1 MNGTVAVQLHLWPWS
16 VGNQDETVNLVNGEV
31 TARFY
36 GSPVLSVTR
45 GAELFLAR
53 RYEKFLPFGPE
64 YASTSGP
71 CRLYQTPHGVIAQK
85 YGSSSISQDQTAPTL
100 TVMPNGN
107 QTEKIILRMDGAVPS
122 LLEREEKQDE
132 TQLYRTVLAWSNY
145 FDECIRESS
154 NSKRKGKLPWSNI
167 LVYLKTIAVQ
177 ATEPRM
183 ALIVHIAERMRRQ
196 LPQVVQAARRI
207 LLRER
212 TMVPAT
218 RVSETD
224 TACLRWYVRQPG
236 TTSIQKA
243 AANRHRLLAV
253 TRRES
258 LDTLENM
265 VLKDFLK
272 RCTLESGRYL
282 NFDCTVQQRIQSE
295 RGRNVNSFGHIC
307 ADLGRLPQM
316 ERIPL
321 PPSAIRPNYV
331 LQNDYRYK
339 HIWELYLKLLRRED
353 EEDRLWDWQARTW
366 ADIAR
371 MLVSAALISL
381 VGENGGARHFQ
392 LTEILESVLAI
403 LQEQR
408 LGTRLESGSEPG
420 PFLVKPFRG
429 GDGNGHRHGAV
440 LEMVH
445 PALAHEHGATKDLGR
460 MGGHLYLVFTPLDG
474 SRQTV
479 LVLWAVHTAGGTPSK
494 RPEWSKI
501 SESAASA
508 LDRHKVLLGERASKM
523 PKLRAFVLASD
534 LETDAPELHPSPQ
547 GTVHLLQV
555 PANQMAWNAVVDY
568 LALILEEVMEAVV

>member
-16 VGNQDETVNLVNGEV
+16 VGNRNETVDLVNCEV
-31 TARFY
+31 EARFY

-45 GAELFLAR
+45 GAEVFLAR
-53 RYEKFLPFGPE
+53 RYERFIPFGPE

-71 CRLYQTPHGVIAQK
+71 CQLYQTPHGVIAQK
-85 YGSSSISQDQTAPTL
+85 NGSPKSPQNQTGPAL
-100 TVMPNGN
+100 TVMQEG
-107 QTEKIILRMDGAVPS
+107 QKSEQIILRMDGATS
-122 LLEREEKQDE
+122 SWQDGEGKQDE
-132 TQLYRTVLAWSNY
+132 SQLYRTVLAWSNY

-154 NSKRKGKLPWSNI
+154 DFKRKGKLPWSNI
-167 LVYLKTIAVQ
+167 LIYLKTIAVQ
-177 ATEPRM
+177 AQEPRM
-183 ALIVHIAERMRRQ
+183 ALIVHITERMRRQ

-207 LLRER
+207 LVRER
-212 TMVPAT
+212 TMVPAL
-218 RVSETD
+218 RVAETD

-236 TTSIQKA
+236 TTSAQKA

-272 RCTLESGRYL
+272 RCSLESGRYL
-282 NFDCTVQQRIQSE
+282 NFDCTADQRTQSE

-316 ERIPL
+316 KHIP
-321 PPSAIRPNYV
+321 PPPAAIRPNYV
-331 LQNDYRYK
+331 LQNDSRYK
-339 HIWELYLKLLRRED
+339 NIWELYRKLLCRED

-371 MLVSAALISL
+371 MLVSAALIYL
-381 VGENGGARHFQ
+381 KKENGGARLFQ
-392 LTEILESVLAI
+392 LTEILESVLVI

-408 LGTRLESGSEPG
+408 LGTRLDHGSEPG
-420 PFLVKPFRG
+420 PFLVKPNENVQG
-429 GDGNGHRHGAV
+429 QGVV

-445 PALAHEHGATKDLGR
+445 PTLAHEHESTKDLGR

-474 SRQTV
+474 SPQTV
-479 LVLWAVHTAGGTPSK
+479 LVLWAVHTAGCDPLK
-494 RPEWSKI
+494 RPGWTAI
-501 SESAASA
+501 SESAANA
-508 LDRHKVLLGERASKM
+508 LERHKILIGERASKM

-534 LETDAPELHPSPQ
+534 LEADAPELHPSPQ
-547 GTVHLLQV
+547 GTVHLIQV
-555 PANQMAWNAVVDY
+555 PTDQLAWNTVVEY
-568 LALILEEVMEAVV
+568 LALVLEEVLESVA